1 MKKVLLVLIALVMI
15 VVDCEDASAKN
26 NLLEELI
33 NVVGKTSTSGDFES
47 VREILISFGYQES
60 ADEVTFGDNSNTY
73 DAILSICEQE
83 YGSYYGWTV
92 SQRYQFDSLMVM
104 LGQLPYCINLNPE
117 QDNVDQSS
125 ALDIALSEIVQRY
138 GDMYKSIDFDV
149 SVSYCAIE
157 VGSVQG
163 MWCFGIEFLN
173 GDAFSVHVLHG
184 NVIHCTYE
192 KRISNLESEYNEL
205 CDKRGAFFKWNLN
218 EKVEYANS
226 LPDKLLIAQ
235 AKNETSMS
243 YDELVA
249 ISRYGFTMP
258 TDESLQEE
266 VVRLIAIEAVQAEYN
281 LSAEWHANAEIY
293 YSFFSTRSGDHVWRV
308 IIWNTGNNVF
318 PSGIVEMNSKTGE
331 VIRIEKNGTQP
342 HEYIPY
348 LNRI

>member
-60 ADEVTFGDNSNTY
+60 ADEVTFGDNANTY

-138 GDMYKSIDFDV
+138 GDIPAWIAGTRHQRFRDHKHRKIPALRHRFY
-149 SVSYCAIE
+149 
-157 VGSVQG
+157 
-163 MWCFGIEFLN
+163 
-173 GDAFSVHVLHG
+173 
-184 NVIHCTYE
+184 
-192 KRISNLESEYNEL
+192 
-205 CDKRGAFFKWNLN
+205 
-218 EKVEYANS
+218 
-226 LPDKLLIAQ
+226 PDSWHNPSALSDIAQ
-235 AKNETSMS
+235 
-243 YDELVA
+243 
-249 ISRYGFTMP
+249 
-258 TDESLQEE
+258 
-266 VVRLIAIEAVQAEYN
+266 
-281 LSAEWHANAEIY
+281 W
-293 YSFFSTRSGDHVWRV
+293 FF
-308 IIWNTGNNVF
+308 
-318 PSGIVEMNSKTGE
+318 PC
-331 VIRIEKNGTQP
+331 
-342 HEYIPY
+342 
-348 LNRI
+348 

>member
-1 MKKVLLVLIALVMI
+1 
-15 VVDCEDASAKN
+15 
-26 NLLEELI
+26 
-33 NVVGKTSTSGDFES
+33 
-47 VREILISFGYQES
+47 
-60 ADEVTFGDNSNTY
+60 
-73 DAILSICEQE
+73 
-83 YGSYYGWTV
+83 
-92 SQRYQFDSLMVM
+92 
-104 LGQLPYCINLNPE
+104 
-117 QDNVDQSS
+117 
-125 ALDIALSEIVQRY
+125 
-138 GDMYKSIDFDV
+138 
-149 SVSYCAIE
+149 
-157 VGSVQG
+157 
-163 MWCFGIEFLN
+163 
-173 GDAFSVHVLHG
+173 
-184 NVIHCTYE
+184 
-192 KRISNLESEYNEL
+192 
-205 CDKRGAFFKWNLN
+205 
-218 EKVEYANS
+218 
-226 LPDKLLIAQ
+226 
-235 AKNETSMS
+235 MS